1 MAEAK
6 LTTDV
11 AAADS
16 ISDCNTDANAKPD
29 DAFWTAADG
38 FINLANEQNK
48 AIDRSTVAAGFLYA
62 AARFNA
68 FVIASQCGSK
78 QEFETEK
85 AAAIDYFVNQYKIG
99 LTENIADYTANFD
112 QYINDQA

>member
-1 MAEAK
+1 MADSK
-6 LTTDV
+6 LAADV
-11 AAADS
+11 AAVAIQTSNADS
-16 ISDCNTDANAKPD
+16 KPD

-48 AIDRSTVAAGFLYA
+48 TIDRSTVAAGFLYA

-68 FVIASQCGSK
+68 FVIASQCGEK
-78 QEFETEK
+78 QAFETEK

-99 LTENIADYTANFD
+99 LTENIADYSANFD
-112 QYINDQA
+112 QYIKDKT

>member
-1 MAEAK
+1 MADSK
-6 LTTDV
+6 LATDV
-11 AAADS
+11 AVANTQAS
-16 ISDCNTDANAKPD
+16 NTDAKPD

-68 FVIASQCGSK
+68 FVIASQCGDK
-78 QEFETEK
+78 QAFETEK

-99 LTENIADYTANFD
+99 LTENIADYSANFD

>member
-1 MAEAK
+1 MADSK
-6 LTTDV
+6 LAAD
-11 AAADS
+11 AAAVAKPTSNAD
-16 ISDCNTDANAKPD
+16 AKPD
-29 DAFWTAADG
+29 EAFWTVADG

-48 AIDRSTVAAGFLYA
+48 TIDRGTVAAGFLYA

-68 FVIASQCGSK
+68 FVIASQCGDK
-78 QEFETEK
+78 QAFETEK

-99 LTENIADYTANFD
+99 LTENIADYSANFD

>member
-1 MAEAK
+1 MADAK
-6 LTTDV
+6 LAASV
-11 AAADS
+11 AAPDTA
-16 ISDCNTDANAKPD
+16 IDANAKPD
-29 DAFWTAADG
+29 DAFWTVADG

-48 AIDRSTVAAGFLYA
+48 TIDRSTVAAGFLYA

-68 FVIASQCGSK
+68 FVIASQCGDK
-78 QEFETEK
+78 QAFEIEK

-99 LTENIADYTANFD
+99 LTENIADYSANFD

>member
-1 MAEAK
+1 MADSK
-6 LTTDV
+6 LAVDV
-11 AAADS
+11 AAVATQTSNAD
-16 ISDCNTDANAKPD
+16 AKPD
-29 DAFWTAADG
+29 EAFWTAADS

-68 FVIASQCGSK
+68 FVIASQCGDK
-78 QEFETEK
+78 KAFETEK

-99 LTENIADYTANFD
+99 LTENIADYSANFD
-112 QYINDQA
+112 QYINDKT